1 MNRLQLDYFLA
12 VCQHGNLSRAAAA
25 SHVVASAVSYQ
36 IGLLEDELGVAL
48 FERSVKGMAPTAAGI
63 RLQEHARDILRRFE
77 LASTDVRGLSSEV
90 HGEVAIAIAHT
101 VVEGIGLPLMQ
112 RVTRDYPRL
121 RLALSESM
129 SRIALESVASGE
141 ADIGLVYN
149 PQASARVLAEPLLRE
164 AIYCVGTPAIIGK
177 SRRAIRFASVEKLP
191 QGVSSRSI
199 TEREDLQ
206 RRLRASAVLEL
217 NSITAMR
224 KALAAGLCCSALPLT
239 TVRDLLDAGVI
250 RARRIVEPE
259 VTRDLYLVTQRERS
273 PTAAFETIRALI
285 RALVREEVKAGRWP
299 ATLLAN
305 PARRAR
311 RLPAAATPATA
322 PAAGRPAAARAAR

>member
-1 MNRLQLDYFLA
+1 MRAWPRARPTSAWSTTPGFGARPGRAIATRGDLLRGYARDHRQEPACDS
-12 VCQHGNLSRAAAA
+12 VRVRREAAA
-25 SHVVASAVSYQ
+25 
-36 IGLLEDELGVAL
+36 
-48 FERSVKGMAPTAAGI
+48 R
-63 RLQEHARDILRRFE
+63 
-77 LASTDVRGLSSEV
+77 
-90 HGEVAIAIAHT
+90 
-101 VVEGIGLPLMQ
+101 
-112 RVTRDYPRL
+112 
-121 RLALSESM
+121 
-129 SRIALESVASGE
+129 
-141 ADIGLVYN
+141 
-149 PQASARVLAEPLLRE
+149 
-164 AIYCVGTPAIIGK
+164 
-177 SRRAIRFASVEKLP
+177 
-191 QGVSSRSI
+191 VSSRSI

-285 RALVREEVKAGRWP
+285 RALVREEAKAGRWP

-305 PARRAR
+305 PARRAQ